1 MERWLACGQAFKMQ
15 GGRSRG
21 LDLEDVDIITGFLNG
36 QCSLDDNMMASFRLN
51 VGSMAIIGKSY
62 RIPDQLLILL

>member
-36 QCSLDDNMMASFRLN
+36 QCLLDDNMMPCFRLN
-51 VGSMAIIGKSY
+51 IASMAFIEEKEVWHS
-62 RIPDQLLILL
+62 